1 MRKSF
6 ELHFY
11 LNFKQLLYLAGYLN
25 QLLYLVTNGSTFAS
39 LALSSLNK
47 TDLVKLNTLPET
59 KAKNGNNLGNPCN
72 GFFLSYLCRQVAEK
86 ETFQEGP
93 TMISQ
98 HI

>member
-1 MRKSF
+1 MATIFGLKAGDIW
-6 ELHFY
+6 
-11 LNFKQLLYLAGYLN
+11 QLF
-25 QLLYLVTNGSTFAS
+25 GSTFAS

-72 GFFLSYLCRQVAEK
+72 RFFLSYLCRQVAEK